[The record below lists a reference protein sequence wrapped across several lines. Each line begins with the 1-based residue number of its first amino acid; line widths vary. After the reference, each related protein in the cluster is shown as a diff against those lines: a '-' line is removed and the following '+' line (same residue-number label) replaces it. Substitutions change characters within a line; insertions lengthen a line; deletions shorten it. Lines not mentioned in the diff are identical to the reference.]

1 MKILIAEDDAA
12 SRKGVTVFLTNQ
24 GHTVVSV
31 ENGAVAWE
39 KCLSERPDV
48 ILSDVKMPRMTGL
61 QLLEKMR
68 RDEIET
74 PVIIMTAFASIQDA
88 VEAMKM
94 GAEDYVTK
102 PLNLQELV
110 VKLDRIQQKLLLLQ
124 ENRSLRRQLEQLECP
139 DIIGAGKPMQDVFR
153 TIHRVAAGQD
163 IPVMIYGESG
173 TGKELVAR
181 TIHKRSIRAKGP
193 FVAVNCAAIPDDL
206 LESELFGYKRGAF
219 TGAYTDKTGLFQA
232 ADGGTIFLDEVSEMS
247 VRMQA
252 KLLRVLQERKV
263 QALGH
268 TAEREINVR
277 VMGASNKDL
286 RAMMKDGQFRD
297 DLFYRLNV
305 MEINLPPLRERKSDI
320 PLLLHH
326 FTTIHSSG
334 KKPEMAFSRQA
345 LQRLQDYAWP
355 GNVRELENLVRV
367 LLLTCAQK
375 MVDLSDLPS
384 NFTHSSAGTSPSV
397 SIDLDTNYKNALNLV
412 IEDFEKRY
420 IIANL
425 AKSGGNISRTAEK
438 IGLSRVALHNKI
450 NKYGIVLHK
459 IK

>member
-1 MKILIAEDDAA
+1 
-12 SRKGVTVFLTNQ
+12 
-24 GHTVVSV
+24 
-31 ENGAVAWE
+31 
-39 KCLSERPDV
+39 
-48 ILSDVKMPRMTGL
+48 
-61 QLLEKMR
+61 
-68 RDEIET
+68 
-74 PVIIMTAFASIQDA
+74 
-88 VEAMKM
+88 MKM